1 MASKLSVDEVAAKN
15 GTGPVTLTKQDTI
28 KQWLHFD
35 HENTTV
41 DGSFNTSSV
50 VDDATGSFSPV
61 LTNAMSSADDRCIVA
76 LSNHDSSDSYG
87 RQIVLR
93 HDVSGD
99 FTASKYQLET
109 FYGNDTVSDQRHNM
123 CMVSGDLA

>member
-1 MASKLSVDEVAAKN
+1 MSTLKADTIQNTSGGAA
-15 GTGPVTLTKQDTI
+15 TLTKADTV

-35 HENTTV
+35 HQNTTI

-61 LTNAMSSADDRCIVA
+61 FTNAMSSANDRCIVA
-76 LSNHDSSDSYG
+76 LSNHDSGDSYG

-93 HDVSGD
+93 HDAAGD

-109 FYGNDTVSDQRHNM
+109 FYGYDTVADQTHNM
-123 CMVSGDLA
+123 CMTVGDLA

>member
-1 MASKLSVDEVAAKN
+1 MSTLKADTIVAAD
-15 GTGPVTLTKQDTI
+15 GTSPVTLTKADTI

-35 HENTTV
+35 HENTTI

-50 VDDATGSFSPV
+50 VDDAEGSFSPV
-61 LTNAMSSADDRCIVA
+61 LTNAMSSASDRCIVA
-76 LSNHDSSDSYG
+76 LSNHNSGDSYG

-93 HDVSGD
+93 HDASGD